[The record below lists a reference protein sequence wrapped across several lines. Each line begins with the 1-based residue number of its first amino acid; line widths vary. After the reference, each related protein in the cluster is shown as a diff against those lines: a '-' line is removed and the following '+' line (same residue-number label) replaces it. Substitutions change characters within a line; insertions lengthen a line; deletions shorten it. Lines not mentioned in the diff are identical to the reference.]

1 MTVIDEILN
10 EWSFR
15 CHDGIVDLNDPI
27 KLSVLNEILKEY
39 DLVLNEENGIDYT
52 KTLNSKEIAK
62 FRKVGGYRG
71 DKVVQFVNDKKPFTL
86 RNGDEVVLDFIDDD
100 NNFQDI
106 FVSRKYNE
114 LKSNQNIF
122 VDESGKEYKL
132 EDIVKTAD
140 FGGKVKGFSTKHET
154 SALNEFNIL
163 IKSILEETNKESISV
178 KVGDTIYDNIV
189 GAVNQPG
196 VPKSDFNL
204 INTEGTPVVFISHK
218 KEGGSRSFARWGGF
232 VFAFK
237 EKNPEVM
244 QFVQNISEKV
254 ENNTFERNASFAQKI
269 NSKELKDR
277 IVFGKDFGKES
288 FGKNNVQIVIQGKV
302 TLIPDGDSYLLSGE
316 NVWLSGQ
323 TPEGDFEP
331 VLEAHYR
338 GDFTS
343 LKFKNAE
350 SFSRPIITIPTT
362 TVKFNWE

>member
-1 MTVIDEILN
+1 MTVIDKILY

-39 DLVLNEENGIDYT
+39 DLHLNEDNSIDYT
-52 KTLNSKEIAK
+52 KTLNPKEVAK

-71 DKVVQFVNDKKPFTL
+71 DKVVQFINDKKPFTL
-86 RNGDEVVLDFIDDD
+86 KNGNEVVLDFIDDE
-100 NNFQDI
+100 NNYQDI
-106 FVSRKYNE
+106 FVNHRYNE

-122 VDESGKEYKL
+122 IDETGKEYKL
-132 EDIVKTAD
+132 EDIVKTSD

-163 IKSILEETNKESISV
+163 IKNILEETNKESIDV
-178 KVGDTIYDNIV
+178 KVGDTVYNNII

-204 INTEGTPVVFISHK
+204 VNSDNQPVVFISHK
-218 KEGGSRSFARWGGF
+218 KEGGARSFARWGGF

-237 EKNPEVM
+237 ERNEEVM
-244 QFVQNISEKV
+244 QFVQNISEKIT
-254 ENNTFERNASFAQKI
+254 NNTFERNDSFAQRI

-277 IVFGKDFGKES
+277 IVFGKDFGKD
-288 FGKNNVQIVIQGKV
+288 FNKNNVQIVIQGKV
-302 TLIPDGDSYLLSGE
+302 TLTPENNIYVLSGE
-316 NVWLSGQ
+316 NVWLNGQ

-362 TVKFNWE
+362 TTKFNWE